1 MIEVDDCDLRY
12 LQSSEFIPLP
22 SAAVESWAR
31 PANVFER
38 RMAVH
43 LRPGLR
49 LHLELEALVRVLACA
64 SFSSA
69 KVVMVDVHFGQEG
82 LPIIEVQGHCLDA
95 PPICA
100 DEVCYMASALR
111 WYRLNGAV
119 QVSVCVRAP
128 GFFWLPLMS

>member
-22 SAAVESWAR
+22 SEAVESWGR

-43 LRPGLR
+43 LRPGRR
-49 LHLELEALVRVLACA
+49 LHMELETAVRVLACA
-64 SFSSA
+64 SISSA
-69 KVVMVDVHFGQEG
+69 KVVMVDVRFGKEG
-82 LPIIEVQGHCLDA
+82 SPLIEVLGHYLDV

-119 QVSVCVRAP
+119 QVRVCVCAP
-128 GFFWLPLMS
+128 GIFWLPLMS

>member
-12 LQSSEFIPLP
+12 LQSSELMPLP
-22 SAAVESWAR
+22 SVPAESWAK

-38 RMAVH
+38 RMAAH
-43 LRPGLR
+43 LRPGRR
-49 LHLELEALVRVLACA
+49 LHLELDALVRVLACA

-69 KVVMVDVHFGQEG
+69 KVVMVDVHFSQEG
-82 LPIIEVQGHCLDA
+82 LPLIEVLGHYLDA

-128 GFFWLPLMS
+128 GLFWLPLVG